1 MANRD
6 LYRINN
12 KANNIG
18 AKIFFGDKAGI
29 HTEAF
34 HTRAY
39 APCALTA
46 VIPTTGSLAKVKYY
60 ISCFKYF

>member
-12 KANNIG
+12 KANSVG
-18 AKIFFGDKAGI
+18 AKIFFKDEAGI

-34 HTRAY
+34 HTRSY
-39 APCALTA
+39 APCGLTP
-46 VIPTTGSLAKVKYY
+46 VIPTTGSLAKV
-60 ISCFKYF
+60 